1 MYAVNKN
8 TFDTQLGATRK
19 THPNELLNAIKELEK
34 NIKTKIEDSVLLP
47 QSRALEEAIVLAVD
61 KATKGCSKV
70 FNMSG
75 NMCFPNQSIVMLQRI
90 SRLQI
95 LCR

>member
-34 NIKTKIEDSVLLP
+34 NIKTKIEGTSLLP
-47 QSRALEEAIVLAVD
+47 QSRALEEAIWSSQL
-61 KATKGCSKV
+61 TG
-70 FNMSG
+70 
-75 NMCFPNQSIVMLQRI
+75 PL
-90 SRLQI
+90 
-95 LCR
+95 